1 MNKKRFKYLIV
12 LKAIKFKIK
21 LFHYIALV
29 DQFIPA
35 YSKGIQMSDS
45 LNLKYNAEV
54 EIPGGVAAVNNDTND
69 GSPSLVTMKNLSNS
83 NNARVSV
90 TLGNDAKVY
99 TISPKETV
107 TYPENGV
114 PANFEGLV
122 LSVSNN
128 SQPGTNAV
136 LNTLLTANG

>member
-1 MNKKRFKYLIV
+1 
-12 LKAIKFKIK
+12 
-21 LFHYIALV
+21 
-29 DQFIPA
+29 
-35 YSKGIQMSDS
+35 MSDS